1 MNEKIRYGFG
11 VEVNKL
17 DKGTWSFG
25 SGISH
30 GAHQTYLFINFIKW
44 NIFIGWLAKEVKNG

>member
-1 MNEKIRYGFG
+1 MNEKTRRGFG

-25 SGISH
+25 GGISH
-30 GAHQTYLFINFIKW
+30 CAHQTYLYINFIKW
-44 NIFIGWLAKEVKNG
+44 NVFIGWLSKE